1 MEALIHALLERFVEE
16 LSYDNPELEFLL
28 ADTDME
34 HTRDRIVNEMI
45 TIMDDYVDE
54 VTQ

>member
-16 LSYDNPELEFLL
+16 LVYDNPELEELL

-34 HTRDRIVNEMI
+34 HTRDRIVDEMI
-45 TIMDDYVDE
+45 NIMDDYVDN